1 MASSIRI
8 ESSSASRTV
17 CLTCGDEGDTKLLI
31 YCLKCRDSAVHQF
44 LVASSQNPVLSLN
57 KFLVGYEQLKWVLY
71 CVFVPVKF
79 YLPDATESLYEWIS
93 GQKSRKSTDECFGL
107 YIVVLLLPCASKVA
121 YIGFNIT
128 DVLVCILSCAS
139 KDAYIGFNITDDFA
153 ICLEKFSH
161 DDDNI
166 DWICWDC
173 APRVA
178 KIEQFRKSERIS
190 ERKIRAFDV

>member
-31 YCLKCRDSAVHQF
+31 YCLKCRDSAVQQF
-44 LVASSQNPVLSLN
+44 LVASSQNSVLSLN
-57 KFLVGYEQLKWVLY
+57 KFLVGYEQLKWVRFSY
-71 CVFVPVKF
+71 
-79 YLPDATESLYEWIS
+79 
-93 GQKSRKSTDECFGL
+93 
-107 YIVVLLLPCASKVA
+107 
-121 YIGFNIT
+121 
-128 DVLVCILSCAS
+128 
-139 KDAYIGFNITDDFA
+139 
-153 ICLEKFSH
+153 CLEKFSH

-173 APRVA
+173 TPRVA
-178 KIEQFRKSERIS
+178 KVEQFRKSERIS